1 MQDNTRKYIKAMLA
15 LFCAMFLVLCVYL
28 VYIVGAYGARWF
40 TSPYNSRVQAQK
52 SNVRAGRI
60 ADRKGELL
68 AYTSES
74 GNRRYS
80 AEKARRRAI
89 CHVVGDS
96 YGQTVGAESM
106 FAKYLLGFDQDVA
119 DRFVET
125 FSTDMRVGSSV
136 MLTIDARL
144 CDYAYDLMDDYWGA
158 IVMLNYKTGEILCSV
173 SQPTFDPNYMEDYIE
188 GTRELAASAMV
199 NRVTMGKYTPG
210 STFKTVT
217 LIAALRYLPGVAER
231 TFSCDGALVFDR
243 ETGKYLPA
251 VAVDD
256 SDFAQGG
263 ASQTYDRD
271 KEGAEDTGAEPDAIQ
286 KYSIVRDYQSQYH
299 GELTLFEAYEK
310 SCNHVFALLAMEVG
324 TAKMAQTARDLCI
337 GDEFLFDDLLL
348 YSSSYEKPDTR
359 LNLAWSGVGQYKD
372 LMTPMQMCMLT
383 AAVANDGVMMQP
395 RLLFKVVT
403 KNNYVRATQSSKAYK
418 TILSG
423 AEAAIVQ
430 EAMLGVVERGTG
442 ASAAVKGYAVGGK
455 TGTAEISSDKSV
467 KTHAWFTGFIQD
479 EGHPLAICVVLEQA
493 GGGGSKAAP
502 IAAKLF
508 GKAVGLGY

>member
-1 MQDNTRKYIKAMLA
+1 MQSNTRKYIKAMLA

-28 VYIVGAYGARWF
+28 VYIVGAYGTRWF

-52 SNVRAGRI
+52 SNVQAGRI
-60 ADRKGELL
+60 ADRNGELL
-68 AYTSES
+68 AYTADS
-74 GNRRYS
+74 GERFYS
-80 AEKARRRAI
+80 TDRARRRAI

-125 FSTDMRVGSSV
+125 LSSGVRMGSSV
-136 MLTIDARL
+136 MLTIDAKL
-144 CDYAYDLMDDYWGA
+144 CDYAYDLMNDYWGS
-158 IVMLNYKTGEILCSV
+158 VVLLNYKTGEILCSV

-188 GTRELAASAMV
+188 GRKELAASAMV
-199 NRVTMGKYTPG
+199 DRVTMGKYTPG

-217 LIAALRYLPGVAER
+217 LIAALRYLPGVTER
-231 TFSCDGALVFDR
+231 TFDCDGALVFDR
-243 ETGKYLPA
+243 ETGKYLPD

-256 SDFAQGG
+256 SDFTQ
-263 ASQTYDRD
+263 STTQSYDRE
-271 KEGAEDTGAEPDAIQ
+271 KEGAEDTGAEPDTVQ

-299 GELTLFEAYEK
+299 GEITLFEAYTK
-310 SCNHVFALLAMEVG
+310 SCNHVFAQLALEVG
-324 TAKMAQTARDLCI
+324 AAKMAQTARELCI

-348 YSSSYEKPDTR
+348 YTSSYAKPDTQ

-395 RLLFKVVT
+395 RLLSKVVT
-403 KNNYVRATQSSKAYK
+403 KNNYVRFTQSSKTYK
-418 TILSG
+418 TILSA
-423 AEAAIVQ
+423 AEAEIVQ
-430 EAMLGVVERGTG
+430 QAMLGTIKSGTG
-442 ASAAVKGYAVGGK
+442 TSAAVKGYAVGGK
-455 TGTAEISSDKSV
+455 TGTAEISSNKTV
-467 KTHAWFTGFIQD
+467 NTHAWFTGFVQD
-479 EGHPLAICVVLEQA
+479 DEHPLAVCVILEQA

-502 IAAKLF
+502 LAGKLLS
-508 GKAVGLGY
+508 KAISLGY